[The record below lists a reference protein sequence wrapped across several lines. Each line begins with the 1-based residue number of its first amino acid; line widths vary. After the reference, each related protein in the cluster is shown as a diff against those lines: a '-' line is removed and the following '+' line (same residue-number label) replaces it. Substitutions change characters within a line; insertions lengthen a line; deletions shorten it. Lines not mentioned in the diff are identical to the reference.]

1 MKKNLDD
8 IFTPKWILDY
18 AGFLLQAYMTLRH
31 SDLEE
36 WADDPERWLLEVG
49 GDVVSAESG
58 LRVSSS
64 SIAPNTVCRRSFVHG
79 PSK

>member
-1 MKKNLDD
+1 
-8 IFTPKWILDY
+8 
-18 AGFLLQAYMTLRH
+18 MTLRQ

-36 WADDPERWLLEVG
+36 WDDDPERWVLEVG

-64 SIAPNTVCRRSFVHG
+64 SIAPNIVHRRSFVHG